1 MRIRRGL
8 LIGVLIGMLTLVAS
22 CTGGSD
28 RGSEETT
35 LPTAT
40 SKPEKAP
47 SSAQAQSE
55 KSLEHKLA
63 DLNAGYYAEK
73 NDPSIA
79 RFRYL
84 LITIEAKTPNTQQQ
98 IADMTVWAQNDLK
111 ESYGKN
117 VKLLEL
123 MEAANDSIPTGVKM
137 KYQEILAALII
148 LLGAS

>member
-1 MRIRRGL
+1 VITVRTGRGL
-8 LIGVLIGMLTLVAS
+8 LIGVLIGILALVAS
-22 CTGGSD
+22 CGDT
-28 RGSEETT
+28 EETT
-35 LPTAT
+35 LP
-40 SKPEKAP
+40 KAP
-47 SSAQAQSE
+47 SSAQTQSE
-55 KSLEHKLA
+55 KPLEHKLA
-63 DLNAGYYAEK
+63 DLNAGYYVEK

-84 LITIEAKTPNTQQQ
+84 LLTIEAKTSNSQQQ

-148 LLGAS
+148 LLAS